1 MDNIE
6 DISLYKNKL
15 EYTTLNILDNF
26 INLIKIYD
34 TNVTKTVKL
43 TQNIPRSIY
52 SNFYFRG
59 INALLIIF
67 MKILNRTNNLE
78 LAYFHS
84 EKAIYYYI
92 EFFSQ
97 ISNKNNFIS
106 LTCNDAV
113 LFLYKKTIY
122 KLSKFNSSNNDP
134 KTNAEFAKLNM
145 CLKIIIMQLH
155 NSSIAS
161 VATEVPDIASKSH
174 AELET
179 IFSTLC

>member
-6 DISLYKNKL
+6 DIALYKNKL
-15 EYTTLNILDNF
+15 EYKLNNILDNF
-26 INLIKIYD
+26 MNLVKIYD
-34 TNVTKTVKL
+34 TNVNKNNDL
-43 TQNIPRSIY
+43 LQNISTSIY

-59 INALLIIF
+59 LNALLIIF
-67 MKILNRTNNLE
+67 IKILTRTNNLE
-78 LAYFHS
+78 LAYFHT
-84 EKAIYYYI
+84 EKGIYYYI

-122 KLSKFNSSNNDP
+122 KLSKFDILNNHP
-134 KTNAEFAKLNM
+134 KEEAIIAKLNI
-145 CLKIIIMQLH
+145 CLKIIILQLH

-161 VATEVPDIASKSH
+161 ISSEIPDIASKSYE
-174 AELET
+174 ELEA

>member
-6 DISLYKNKL
+6 DITLYKNKL
-15 EYTTLNILDNF
+15 EYSILNILKNF

-34 TNVTKTVKL
+34 TNVTKNNELK
-43 TQNIPRSIY
+43 QNIPQFIY
-52 SNFYFRG
+52 SNFYYRG

-106 LTCNDAV
+106 LTCNDAII
-113 LFLYKKTIY
+113 FLYKKSIY
-122 KLSKFNSSNNDP
+122 RLSRFVSESDNQEQF
-134 KTNAEFAKLNM
+134 KTLNI
-145 CLKIIIMQLH
+145 CLKIIVLMVKSNQ
-155 NSSIAS
+155 SI
-161 VATEVPDIASKSH
+161 EEIE
-174 AELET
+174 AELPDLNTKSFHDLEEV
-179 IFSTLC
+179 LAKYL